1 MHECNQIVGL
11 CNGKARCI
19 EVLKKLF
26 TFYFPAT
33 EEKEEEKK
41 EEAKPEPEPEDDS
54 DEDFGLSLFDQHL
67 LYFSSALVTV
77 TVL

>member
-1 MHECNQIVGL
+1 MVKQDAL
-11 CNGKARCI
+11 KFW
-19 EVLKKLF
+19 KKLF

-54 DEDFGLSLFDQHL
+54 DEDFGLSLFD
-67 LYFSSALVTV
+67 
-77 TVL
+77 